1 MDKTKAELKDLM
13 ETYELTNVYV
23 AKATGLSTTTVSM
36 WINGTYKGDNTKV
49 TEKIK
54 NFIKRENAR
63 YANWSIPIVEIS
75 IMEMVKE
82 IARLCHTCGRI
93 GVCVGVAGLGKTVAA
108 KDYVSRYMDAI
119 LIESDYSYTARSLL
133 LELHHKLGLSCK
145 GSAYNLMNE
154 VVDKLKNS
162 GRLIIIDEAENLR
175 REALEMTRRIHDKTG
190 VGLLLIG
197 REVLLNNLRGHENQ
211 FDQMYSRV
219 MYKKN
224 LENLVLNDIQMLL
237 KSAGQKIDLAKT
249 YLVSCRGNTR
259 RLEHLI
265 CNSINVAEL
274 NGSNEVD
281 EAIVKETSKMLMDKE
296 D

>member
-1 MDKTKAELKDLM
+1 MDRTIAELNNLKSTYDL
-13 ETYELTNVYV
+13 TDTYV
-23 AKATGLSTTTVSM
+23 AKAIGVSKATVSL
-36 WINGTYKGDNTKV
+36 WLKHKYNGDNVKL
-49 TEKIK
+49 TEQIK
-54 NFIKRENAR
+54 NFIVREKLR
-63 YANWSIPIVEIS
+63 LTNWSIPIVEIS
-75 IMEMVKE
+75 IMEYVKE
-82 IARLCHTCGRI
+82 IARLCHTRGRI
-93 GVCVGVAGLGKTVAA
+93 GVCVGAAGLGKTIAA
-108 KDYVSRYMDAI
+108 KEYVAKFMDAV

-154 VVDKLKNS
+154 VVDKLHNS

-197 REVLLNNLRGHENQ
+197 RDILLKNLRGHENQ

-224 LENLVLNDIQMLL
+224 LETIVLDDIQKLVS
-237 KSAGQKIDLAKT
+237 SAGQKISLAKT
-249 YLVSCRGNTR
+249 YLGACQGNTR

-265 CNSINVAEL
+265 CNSVSVAEL
-274 NGSNEVD
+274 NGSDEVD
-281 EAIVKETSKMLMDKE
+281 VAIVRETSKMLMDKE
-296 D
+296 